1 MNKSERKLTEGR
13 RATRAGAVQEKLQ
26 EEYRRRKDLQEQGS
40 AKNLLDDVA
49 AKGVA
54 VTGAAQ
60 EKIANLAG
68 SARNLFQNMGASA
81 RSVFQGSAKDVTA
94 LASSKPGSRMVTPRE
109 TDLTSRAGMG
119 MAPKSPRW
127 NAGVDAVD
135 EVDFTDIA
143 AYDVQTLPEMCP
155 VEHDRLDSHR
165 DGEPGVEI
173 GGGADA
179 SGEEKE
185 DFEPIDIPGL
195 GWRKTLEGAGGNKEA
210 SKISRKG
217 RRRSS
222 LFSSA
227 SGSMSSKGRK
237 GRRRSSLVSN
247 LSVGYNKSVK
257 LLKKTASLMYGE
269 GASSTMEF
277 KEENE
282 FKSGHILDTDQELLD
297 RHVEI
302 NVGGIRY
309 NTQIRI
315 LRKFAHSMLCD
326 ETYPGGA
333 LYDKGYL
340 FLDRDPLAF
349 NYILNY
355 YRTDILH
362 TPEFLGADVWQ
373 QELQFYMLSNPMNEL
388 PTTAQVHAEEVAQ
401 GKPAI
406 PGWKQDLWLILENPS
421 SSKVAAATSALSVI
435 FILIGVVAFIC
446 ETHPDIRTLADKT
459 YMGISM
465 QGWAAFFETFNVI
478 CVAFFTVELIAR
490 FVATAMKVRFCIRF
504 INLIDLVAVLP
515 FYLEFIPG
523 ARSTT
528 FLRVLR
534 LARIIRVIGLVL
546 KLSKYSAGAR
556 VLGSTIISSGSE
568 LYVMVVALII
578 DSILIG
584 AAFFNCENSDLSV
597 EESDFNS
604 IFKSMYVAFITIMTV
619 GYGDYSPSV
628 KHHPLPPRFD
638 AQTARTTKRGTSC
651 RQRSSSI
658 SINLIESPQTLNPK
672 P

>member
-60 EKIANLAG
+60 EKITNFAG

-81 RSVFQGSAKDVTA
+81 RSVFQGSGKDVTA

-165 DGEPGVEI
+165 DGEPSVEI
-173 GGGADA
+173 GRGADA

-237 GRRRSSLVSN
+237 GRRRSSLVSD

-373 QELQFYMLSNPMNEL
+373 QELQFYILSNPMNEL

-421 SSKVAAATSALSVI
+421 SSKIAAATSALSVI

-490 FVATAMKVRFCIRF
+490 FVATAMKIRFCIRF

-628 KHHPLPPRFD
+628 KITPFPPDLTRK
-638 AQTARTTKRGTSC
+638 QHARQSAARRAGKD
-651 RQRSSSI
+651 
-658 SINLIESPQTLNPK
+658 LVP
-672 P
+672 